1 MLIEIAKQ
9 QLRKAGWYEGRK
21 IDLTKYEEEYAKLG
35 LKLFPAARKFL
46 EEFGDLDI
54 QDKYLSTST
63 DKNGNRILIINRSV
77 TGIPYCCFKPSQEI
91 IDKVGKNILP
101 VGLIDHGNIYI
112 YISTDGKI
120 YTNWYNIGLWAENAD
135 QLWNEYYGE
144 DEGWAT
150 WDDLKA
156 GKGRTMRKKRVKKY
170 L

>member
-1 MLIEIAKQ
+1 MLTEIAKQ

-112 YISTDGKI
+112 YIYRQMVKSI
-120 YTNWYNIGLWAENAD
+120 PIGIISDFGQRTLISFGMN
-135 QLWNEYYGE
+135 
-144 DEGWAT
+144 T
-150 WDDLKA
+150 MVKMRA
-156 GKGRTMRKKRVKKY
+156 GQHGTI
-170 L
+170 